1 MIRKIPLKKTTT
13 QIKAINITKYSIN
26 SEIVELRESLNK
38 AKTTEGV
45 ELIMELS
52 Q

>member
-1 MIRKIPLKKTTT
+1 M
-13 QIKAINITKYSIN
+13 NITKYSIN
-26 SEIVELRESLNK
+26 SEIVEFKESLNK

-45 ELIMELS
+45 ELIIEFN